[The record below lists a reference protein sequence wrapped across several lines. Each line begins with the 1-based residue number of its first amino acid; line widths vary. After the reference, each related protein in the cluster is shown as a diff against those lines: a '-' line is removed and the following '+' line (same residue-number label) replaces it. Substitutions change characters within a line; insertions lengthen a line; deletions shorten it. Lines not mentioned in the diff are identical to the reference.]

1 MLILTEVRART
12 GNMTDDAERRRPKIG
27 VLRGRGAGI
36 GVLNLGAMMP
46 LNADGS
52 IGGPPPAP
60 LAPFLAQIKGA
71 VGAGNYAPAL
81 LSALVLPDA
90 CGAVEYPNEEQP
102 GRNRNRYVR
111 WYDRFVETVADGE
124 FKFGGSAAW
133 KLRNGM
139 IHETGLRFDEFG
151 YDRVIF
157 LPPGPIA
164 IGVGLMGDVG
174 PEKQSAFV
182 LDLQE
187 YVQRLVNGAEKW
199 LLEVAGDEVKQERL
213 KSLIQLRP
221 EGLSP
226 FFIGVPVIY

>member
-1 MLILTEVRART
+1 M
-12 GNMTDDAERRRPKIG
+12 
-27 VLRGRGAGI
+27 RGRGAGI
-36 GVLNLGAMMP
+36 GVLNLGAMMAR
-46 LNADGS
+46 NADGS
-52 IGGPPPAP
+52 IGPPPPP
-60 LAPFLAQIKGA
+60 LLTPFLDQIKSSIA
-71 VGAGNYAPAL
+71 AGSYAPAL

-111 WYDRFVETVADGE
+111 WYDRFVETVTDQE
-124 FKFGGSAAW
+124 FTFSGSAAW

-151 YDRVIF
+151 YDGVIF
-157 LPPGPIA
+157 VPPGSIG
-164 IGVGLMGDVG
+164 IGVGLMRDVG

-182 LDLQE
+182 LDLDQ
-187 YVQRLVNGAEKW
+187 YVQRLLNGAEKW
-199 LLEVAGDEVKQERL
+199 LQEIAGDELKQARL
-213 KSLIQLRP
+213 KSLVQLRP